1 MPTAHSLAAPQP
13 QSHGQR
19 SPNLAVSRQP
29 LPLSRRLPWPLPALL
44 AWVLAW
50 GCWATAMSAN
60 GGLLVAAALGA
71 AAGAACAY
79 CCQGVWRRGI
89 TALGF
94 PLSLLALGWGPSVPP
109 SVWLLLALP
118 LLALYPLRAWRDA
131 PLFPTPP
138 DALRG
143 VQRVLPRAPLR
154 VLDAGCGLG
163 HGLQA
168 LHRAWPRASLHGV
181 EWSWPLAAL
190 AAWRCRAQKAQ
201 VQRGD
206 MWALPWQSF
215 DLVYLFQRPE
225 SMARAWQKAQAEMQP
240 GAWLV
245 SLEFA
250 VPQATPHTVLRV
262 AGQRTV
268 WVYQPVPAQRPEPAL
283 PAFEHPRLKTAP

>member
-1 MPTAHSLAAPQP
+1 MAA
-13 QSHGQR
+13 
-19 SPNLAVSRQP
+19 
-29 LPLSRRLPWPLPALL
+29 
-44 AWVLAW
+44 AW
-50 GCWATAMSAN
+50 G
-60 GGLLVAAALGA
+60 LPVAAALGT
-71 AAGAACAY
+71 AAGAACAWR
-79 CCQGVWRRGI
+79 CQGVWRRSI
-89 TALGF
+89 TAMGF
-94 PLSLLALGWGPSVPP
+94 PMSLVALGWATGLPAA
-109 SVWLLLALP
+109 VWLLLALP
-118 LLALYPLRAWRDA
+118 LLLLYPVRAWRDA
-131 PLFPTPP
+131 PLYPTPP

-143 VQRVLPRAPLR
+143 LQRVLPRAPQR

-181 EWSWPLAAL
+181 EWSWPLASL

-206 MWALPWQSF
+206 MWAQPWHNF

-250 VPQATPHTVLRV
+250 VPSAVAHSVLRV

-268 WVYQPVPAQRPEPAL
+268 WVYQPVPAVRPVEPLNSA
-283 PAFEHPRLKTAP
+283 ANIAANITANSAGKQASCGSTPTTRRR